1 MEERKLRKGFCKIPN
16 FIAWS
21 DLSGSALKLYVFL
34 ASLSPKFR
42 TIRNFKLKH
51 LGMSINTL
59 QRAKKELIKRN
70 VLKVHKRKGGSNY
83 YELITPNPTQFL
95 HRDSTQILIGDPT
108 QKLRNSIRPSDNNS
122 NNKRLKIRE
131 EVNKLKNKFSSF
143 KKL

>member
-59 QRAKKELIKRN
+59 QRAKKELIKRK

-83 YELITPNPTQFL
+83 YELITPNPTQ
-95 HRDSTQILIGDPT
+95 
-108 QKLRNSIRPSDNNS
+108 KLRNSISPSDNNS